1 MGSEGI
7 TINSDI
13 LNSLEMRA
21 EYDPLTETY
30 NRNAADA
37 NIREY
42 LRLHPDDKAAIAMIE
57 VTDIRSINESYG
69 HHVGDM
75 ILRSAAKLIERYI
88 GIDSVLGRNSGA
100 QFILLLN
107 ERGDDKVED
116 IVEKIAEAK
125 RVLEY
130 DGQIYE
136 YSFATG
142 YSLYPSQGI
151 LLHDLAAKAY
161 AAMESSRE
169 AGGKCVNYSS
179 TTLV

>member
-7 TINSDI
+7 TISNDI
-13 LNSLEMRA
+13 LSSLEMRA

-42 LRLHPDDKAAIAMIE
+42 LRLHPDDRAAIVMIE

-75 ILRSAAKLIERYI
+75 VLRAAARLIERYL
-88 GIDSVLGRNSGA
+88 GIDCIMGRNSGA

-107 ERGDDKVED
+107 ERGDDKIES
-116 IVEKIAEAK
+116 IIEKIASAK

-130 DGQIYE
+130 DGKSYE
-136 YSFATG
+136 YAFSIG
-142 YSLYPSQGI
+142 YCLYPSQGI
-151 LLHDLAAKAY
+151 LLHDLAAKAFK
-161 AAMESSRE
+161 AMESS
-169 AGGKCVNYSS
+169 GGKCVNYDP
-179 TTLV
+179 TAQVGL